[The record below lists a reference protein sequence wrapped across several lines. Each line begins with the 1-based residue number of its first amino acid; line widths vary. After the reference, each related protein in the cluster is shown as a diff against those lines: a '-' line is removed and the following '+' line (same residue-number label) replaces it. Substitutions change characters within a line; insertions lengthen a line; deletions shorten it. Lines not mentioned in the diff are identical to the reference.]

1 MDCDELR
8 IEIRRVLGV
17 SIHPNVSS
25 DPRSGT
31 RRVVDSLNRLDEGQL
46 VKLLRITHTTVAID
60 LTSGDVRREG
70 WGRFA
75 GEDSLQLVRLI
86 TTQELS
92 NALILG
98 QEGVQLP
105 QGMRIKDA
113 LWTVRDLVTRFLA
126 TTPELVNAHLYVAY
140 NLRQKHLKGYTL
152 EQMAITHDHPEKA
165 VTIVALAGRNP
176 HIKESDV
183 VMHHGVEP
191 ILFDG
196 VL

>member
-8 IEIRRVLGV
+8 LEIRRVLGV
-17 SIHPNVSS
+17 STHPNVSS
-25 DPRSGT
+25 DPKSGT
-31 RRVVDSLNRLDEGQL
+31 RRVVDSLSQLNERQL
-46 VKLLRITHTTVAID
+46 VSLLNITETTVAID
-60 LTSGDVRREG
+60 LGSGDERRAG

-75 GEDSLQLVRLI
+75 GEDSVQLVRLI

-92 NALILG
+92 YALILG
-98 QEGVQLP
+98 QEGVQIP
-105 QGMRIKDA
+105 VGMRVKDA
-113 LWTVRDLVTRFLA
+113 LWTVRDLEGGSFA
-126 TTPELVNAHLYVAY
+126 TTPELVNAHLYVAHS
-140 NLRQKHLKGYTL
+140 LRQKYSKSYT
-152 EQMAITHDHPEKA
+152 QMAITQNHPDKV

-176 HIKESDV
+176 YINESDV